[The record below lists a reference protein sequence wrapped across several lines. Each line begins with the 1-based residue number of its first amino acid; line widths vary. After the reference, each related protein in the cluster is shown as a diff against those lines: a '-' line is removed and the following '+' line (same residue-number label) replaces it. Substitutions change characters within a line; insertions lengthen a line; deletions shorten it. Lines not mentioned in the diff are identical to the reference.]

1 MHSCRQNICCSDGA
15 GHSGPVRETVC
26 KRSITRTSG
35 RRRATPDSSTTRLP
49 PLGHWYTP
57 RPIPVP
63 PRCRSSGFMLGWIS
77 SRIGTRRIARR
88 TLLHLC
94 RRCTSVVLPR
104 YSPFPSGARVG
115 MQVRV
120 VAPLQHLRVA
130 PHLPLPQRCFPSPS
144 GCRPRQTSPLPPR
157 RSRPACSLRPYTTP
171 APVPL
176 ASPIRRRAR
185 HRATL

>member
-1 MHSCRQNICCSDGA
+1 MEQAIVDLFVRLYASTVLPVHLGA
-15 GHSGPVRETVC
+15 VGPHPIPAPPGC
-26 KRSITRTSG
+26 PTSG
-35 RRRATPDSSTTRLP
+35 
-49 PLGHWYTP
+49 
-57 RPIPVP
+57 
-63 PRCRSSGFMLGWIS
+63 
-77 SRIGTRRIARR
+77 IGTRRARFR
-88 TLLHLC
+88 CRHAAVAQASCLGGSPPALARGASRATLLHLGC
-94 RRCTSVVLPR
+94 RRTSVVLPR
-104 YSPFPSGARVG
+104 CSPFPSGARVG

-176 ASPIRRRAR
+176 APPIRRRAR